1 MTVQTAILKV
11 PEKIQF
17 AQAHWSRKSLGVT
30 MTLRKHVPRDARQLL
45 EASGVE
51 WEVRSGSRHFKVFVG
66 GRFVAILPHAKPA
79 SKIASRA
86 HQNMLAQIK
95 RAIRSHHD

>member
-1 MTVQTAILKV
+1 MTLQTAIVKS

-17 AQAHWSRKSLGVT
+17 AQARGSRNSLGVT
-30 MTLRKHVPRDARQLL
+30 MPLRKHVPDDARQLL

-79 SKIASRA
+79 SRIKSRA

-95 RAIRSHHD
+95 RAIRRLQ